1 MASRRIPLISAC
13 GRCRGDQQCRG
24 ADDVDG
30 VDHASAA
37 EFRRIIRHAGGDFP
51 RHLPAARNHQP
62 RKKPNEGEAMSH
74 RLTGR
79 SVLMGITIIAGAL
92 APGTAGAA
100 PAVPGPTNLTLTV
113 HQGADTRTAVLHCDP
128 AGGDHPRA
136 TAACREL
143 ASIGGRLQE
152 LSSRRPERLC
162 TMDYRP

>member
-1 MASRRIPLISAC
+1 
-13 GRCRGDQQCRG
+13 
-24 ADDVDG
+24 
-30 VDHASAA
+30 
-37 EFRRIIRHAGGDFP
+37 
-51 RHLPAARNHQP
+51 
-62 RKKPNEGEAMSH
+62 MSH

-92 APGTAGAA
+92 SPGIAGAA
-100 PAVPGPTNLTLTV
+100 PAAPAPTNLTLTV

-162 TMDYRP
+162 TMDYRPVTAQARGTWQGRPIKQSVSANNRCLLQARTGPVFDF